1 MCDSNPHTFL
11 LFSNSYAAIY
21 RCLHN
26 IGGRNLEPP
35 NLISI
40 LPIKLVALN
49 GSKTYN
55 SSSGFTTLKQ
65 RVHGKSKLSLH
76 FCIYSNYFNTAV
88 NSDWHI
94 STSRDPSKKKYDH
107 KSLLVGLYH
116 DKKIW
121 FRPKIKKL
129 ILARSQNHGFSNHAF
144 STLLRFQNTMLV
156 RNLAITM
163 HFLGV
168 NGFLWMKSTS

>member
-1 MCDSNPHTFL
+1 MCRMQHKTDLRQGL
-11 LFSNSYAAIY
+11 LQ
-21 RCLHN
+21 
-26 IGGRNLEPP
+26 
-35 NLISI
+35 
-40 LPIKLVALN
+40 
-49 GSKTYN
+49 TYKAYHAETIHV
-55 SSSGFTTLKQ
+55 F
-65 RVHGKSKLSLH
+65 
-76 FCIYSNYFNTAV
+76 

-94 STSRDPSKKKYDH
+94 STSRDPSKKKYNH

-116 DKKIW
+116 DKKSW

-129 ILARSQNHGFSNHAF
+129 ILARSQNHAFSNHAF
-144 STLLRFQNTMLV
+144 STLLRFQNNMLV

>member
-1 MCDSNPHTFL
+1 MSMFDLGPLHLCWFL
-11 LFSNSYAAIY
+11 A
-21 RCLHN
+21 
-26 IGGRNLEPP
+26 
-35 NLISI
+35 
-40 LPIKLVALN
+40 V
-49 GSKTYN
+49 GS
-55 SSSGFTTLKQ
+55 F
-65 RVHGKSKLSLH
+65 
-76 FCIYSNYFNTAV
+76 

-116 DKKIW
+116 DKKSW

-129 ILARSQNHGFSNHAF
+129 ILARSQNHAFSNHAF
-144 STLLRFQNTMLV
+144 STLLRFQNNMLV
-156 RNLAITM
+156 RDLAITM